1 MIKVSVIIPV
11 HNTDKYLKECLDSI
25 INQTL
30 KEIEIICI
38 KDKTIK
44 SPKILEDYAI
54 KDNRIH
60 IYSQEN
66 MEDYFNRSFCLD
78 FANGEYIYF
87 MDSNDILKPNALK
100 ISYNISI
107 EKSLDLLLFKVS
119 NYNENTKNILPIILM
134 KCLNY

>member
-1 MIKVSVIIPV
+1 
-11 HNTDKYLKECLDSI
+11 
-25 INQTL
+25 
-30 KEIEIICI
+30 
-38 KDKTIK
+38 
-44 SPKILEDYAI
+44 
-54 KDNRIH
+54 
-60 IYSQEN
+60 